1 MRVVVS
7 FCVFLLY
14 FNSLWAVV
22 IVIFFFC
29 GEVGKKIPI
38 QKSKL

>member
-22 IVIFFFC
+22 IVIFFC